1 MNNISNKKYN
11 YIKLFYKE
19 LGMLKI
25 ANTLKKNRRILLFIG
40 MIIGTLL
47 IIFFINFNK
56 KAYKNINIGNNNSNK
71 TLEEVEDY
79 ILNIHSFKATLE
91 ITIKSNKN
99 TNKYIVSQTH
109 SENEDI
115 QEVIEPENIK
125 GVRLIYKDNSLKIE
139 NTNLNLKKIYNNYP
153 YIESNN
159 LWLNSFIS
167 EYKNASEKNIEKQE
181 ENIVM
186 QTEIKGDSKI
196 KHKQLFLDT
205 KTLKPTK
212 LSIQDNNKNE
222 IIYILY
228 NKIELNY

>member
-1 MNNISNKKYN
+1 
-11 YIKLFYKE
+11 
-19 LGMLKI
+19 MLKI

>member
-1 MNNISNKKYN
+1 
-11 YIKLFYKE
+11 
-19 LGMLKI
+19 MLKI

-40 MIIGTLL
+40 IIIGTLL

-56 KAYKNINIGNNNSNK
+56 KDYKNINIGNNNSNK

-99 TNKYIVSQTH
+99 TNKYVVSQTH
-109 SENEDI
+109 NENEDI

-125 GVRLIYKDNSLKIE
+125 GVRLIHKGNSLKVE
-139 NTNLNLKKIYNNYP
+139 NTSLKLEKIFDNYP
-153 YIESNN
+153 YIESNS

-167 EYKNASEKNIEKQE
+167 EYETSEARNIFKQD
-181 ENIVM
+181 ENIIM

-196 KHKQLFLDT
+196 KHKQLFLDA

-212 LSIQDNNKNE
+212 LSIQGNNKNE

>member
-1 MNNISNKKYN
+1 
-11 YIKLFYKE
+11 
-19 LGMLKI
+19 MLKI
-25 ANTLKKNRRILLFIG
+25 ADILKRNRRGLFFIG
-40 MIIGTLL
+40 MIIVVLL
-47 IIFFINFNK
+47 IIFFINFTK
-56 KAYKNINIGNNNSNK
+56 KDYKIANTGNNNSNK

-109 SENEDI
+109 NENEDI
-115 QEVIEPENIK
+115 QEIIEPENIK
-125 GVRLIYKDNSLKIE
+125 GVRLTYKDNSLKIE
-139 NTNLNLKKIYNNYP
+139 NTSLKLEKIYDNYP

-167 EYKNASEKNIEKQE
+167 EYKNLRDKDIKKQE
-181 ENIVM
+181 ENIIM
-186 QTEIKGDSKI
+186 QIKVKGDSKI
-196 KHKQLFLDT
+196 KNKKLFLDE

-212 LSIQDNNKNE
+212 LSIQDNDQNE

>member
-1 MNNISNKKYN
+1 
-11 YIKLFYKE
+11 
-19 LGMLKI
+19 MLKI

-40 MIIGTLL
+40 VILGTVL
-47 IIFFINFNK
+47 IIFFINFSK
-56 KAYKNINIGNNNSNK
+56 KDYKNINIGNNNSNK

-125 GVRLIYKDNSLKIE
+125 GVRLIHKGNSLKVE
-139 NTNLNLKKIYNNYP
+139 NTSLKLEKIYDNYP
-153 YIESNN
+153 YIESNS

-167 EYKNASEKNIEKQE
+167 EYKTSEARKILKQD
-181 ENIVM
+181 ENIIM